1 MEFARRKKSV
11 QDTIGSF
18 VPVLFCS
25 RAASAAI
32 VGDVLMARNTI
43 RQLTQLLPAV
53 AVVATAFATS
63 QPVTGLIDPGTSND
77 AVRDQLSITRLTD
90 TPAPESR
97 APSIAHLQIRGTQGP
112 RPCSGF
118 FVTAHLLMT
127 ARHCVMTELEAAN
140 ASLDLDAGTIRGL
153 QLLISQDDLDFSLL
167 WVDAG
172 VPALE
177 PTPGTPTSVI
187 RTRLLDRLT
196 LLEQAKP
203 AAATEL
209 RAALQ

>member
-1 MEFARRKKSV
+1 MESTRRKNFV
-11 QDTIGSF
+11 QRANVSLDTM
-18 VPVLFCS
+18 LFCS
-25 RAASAAI
+25 RAASAASF
-32 VGDVLMARNTI
+32 GDVLMAGKTS
-43 RQLTQLLPAV
+43 RQLTQLFAAG

-77 AVRDQLSITRLTD
+77 AVRDQLSITRLTE
-90 TPAPESR
+90 APGVESR
-97 APSIAHLQIRGTQGP
+97 APSIAHLQIRGTQGS

-118 FVTAHLLMT
+118 FVTAHLFMT

-140 ASLDLDAGTIRGL
+140 ASLEFDPGTIRGL

-167 WVDAG
+167 WVEADALP
-172 VPALE
+172 VPPA
-177 PTPGTPTSVI
+177 PGTPIAAI
-187 RTRLLDRLT
+187 RTRLLDRLP

-209 RAALQ
+209 RAALY

>member
-1 MEFARRKKSV
+1 MAGKTSRQFT
-11 QDTIGSF
+11 Q
-18 VPVLFCS
+18 VL
-25 RAASAAI
+25 AAA
-32 VGDVLMARNTI
+32 
-43 RQLTQLLPAV
+43 

-77 AVRDQLSITRLTD
+77 AVRDQLSITRLTE
-90 TPAPESR
+90 APGSESR
-97 APSIAHLQIRGTQGP
+97 VPSIAHLQIRGTQGS

-140 ASLDLDAGTIRGL
+140 ASLEFDPGTIRGL

-167 WVDAG
+167 WVEAEALP
-172 VPALE
+172 VPPA
-177 PTPGTPTSVI
+177 PGTPIAAI
-187 RTRLLDRLT
+187 RTRLLDRLP

-209 RAALQ
+209 RAALY

>member
-1 MEFARRKKSV
+1 MEFTRGENVVQSASV
-11 QDTIGSF
+11 SF
-18 VPVLFCS
+18 RTVLFCS
-25 RAASAAI
+25 RAASAAS
-32 VGDVLMARNTI
+32 VGDVLMAGTS
-43 RQLTQLLPAV
+43 RQLTQLLAAA

-77 AVRDQLSITRLTD
+77 AVRDQLSITRLTEG
-90 TPAPESR
+90 PAAESR
-97 APSIAHLQIRGTQGP
+97 APSLARLQIRSTTGT
-112 RPCSGF
+112 RSCAGF

-140 ASLDLDAGTIRGL
+140 ASLDFDAGTIRGG

-167 WVDAG
+167 WVDADLLT
-172 VPALE
+172 VPPA
-177 PTPGTPTSVI
+177 PGTPITVI
-187 RTRLLDRLT
+187 RTRLLDRLA

-209 RAALQ
+209 RAALY

>member
-1 MEFARRKKSV
+1 
-11 QDTIGSF
+11 
-18 VPVLFCS
+18 
-25 RAASAAI
+25 
-32 VGDVLMARNTI
+32 MAGKTS
-43 RQLTQLLPAV
+43 RQLTQLLAAA

-77 AVRDQLSITRLTD
+77 AVRDQLSITRLTEASVS
-90 TPAPESR
+90 PSR
-97 APSIAHLQIRGTQGP
+97 APSIAHLRIRGTQGP
-112 RPCSGF
+112 RPCSGL

-140 ASLDLDAGTIRGL
+140 ASLDFDAGTIRGL

-167 WVDAG
+167 WVDADALP
-172 VPALE
+172 VPPAA
-177 PTPGTPTSVI
+177 GTPITAI
-187 RTRLLDRLT
+187 RTRLLDRLP

-209 RAALQ
+209 RAALY